1 MLRNSSARR
10 SCVPGNFWFLKTTNA
25 PGGYGAGVQ
34 GDYSGCLQ
42 DRRDCKTSLAGKE
55 NSCQNEDAFR

>member
-1 MLRNSSARR
+1 MILNSPARR
-10 SCVPGNFWFLKTTNA
+10 SCVPGNFWFLKITNT

-34 GDYSGCLQ
+34 EDCSGCLW
-42 DRRDCKTSLAGKE
+42 DRRDCKTALAGKE